1 VETELLLDSVLDALP
16 HPKAAGQGRS
26 RGRRASTAVITG
38 GELAGDQRD
47 A

>member
-16 HPKAAGQGRS
+16 QPKAPGQGRS

-38 GELAGDQRD
+38 GELAGDKQD
-47 A
+47 